1 MVKSLIRIG
10 LLLVVG
16 ILIYNFFFG
25 NAAEKAQSRQIFG
38 EVKSLVGSIA
48 NLVKSEKGKFDAGK
62 YNGVFDQLDGAFGSL
77 RKNADK
83 LDAKLLADLDQLEKR
98 KAELESDLVSIN
110 QGDRE
115 LEKVNTPAPAGKRG
129 IAKPDPKAE
138 QAKAQ
143 KNTDQM
149 RRKEDLQRELDQ
161 LIQDTD
167 KLLQK
172 AME

>member
-1 MVKSLIRIG
+1 MVKLLIRVG
-10 LLLVVG
+10 LLLLVG
-16 ILIYNFFFG
+16 IIVYNFFFG
-25 NAAEKAQSRQIFG
+25 NSAEKAQSRQIFG
-38 EVKSLVGSIA
+38 EVKTLVGSVA

-62 YNGVFDQLDGAFGSL
+62 YNGIFDKLDGAFDSL

-83 LDAKLLADLDQLEKR
+83 LDPKLISELDQLEKR
-98 KAELESDLVSIN
+98 KAELERELGGIQN
-110 QGDRE
+110 GDQE
-115 LEKVNTPAPAGKRG
+115 LEKMNAPPPAGKRG
-129 IAKPDPKAE
+129 IAKTDPKAE
-138 QAKAQ
+138 QARAQ
-143 KNTDQM
+143 KNTDQN

>member
-1 MVKSLIRIG
+1 MVKSLVRIG
-10 LLLVVG
+10 LLLLVG

-25 NAAEKAQSRQIFG
+25 NAAEKAQSRHIFG
-38 EVKSLVGSIA
+38 EVKSLVGSVA

-62 YNGVFDQLDGAFGSL
+62 YNGIFDKLDGAFGSL
-77 RKNADK
+77 RKNADR

-98 KAELESDLVSIN
+98 KAELESDLGSIN

-115 LEKVNTPAPAGKRG
+115 LEKMNTPAPAEKRG
-129 IAKPDPKAE
+129 IAKTDPKAE

-143 KNTDQM
+143 KNTDQI